1 VTVIATLDPA
11 APRLPGGAVAE
22 VRYEVLVASG
32 ALLPSSALSAEG
44 GRTFVFRID
53 VEGERSVARRTEVRV
68 VGESGNQAVV
78 TAVEA
83 GALPLGA
90 RVVAPRP
97 LDVRDNTRVRIV
109 EVVSA
114 P

>member
-1 VTVIATLDPA
+1 VIATLDPA

-44 GRTFVFRID
+44 GRTFVFRVD
-53 VEGERSVARRTEVRV
+53 TDESRSVARRTEVRV

-78 TAVEA
+78 AAVDA
-83 GALPLGA
+83 GALPLGT

-97 LDVRDNTRVRIV
+97 LDVRDNTRVRVI
-109 EVVSA
+109 EVVTG